1 MSRRAIAAAVHRS
14 AQKVLAKMNYYVDDD
29 VTIRQRRGLPVLL
42 MQFAVVQLSIANRAR
57 FQLVATRFVSRTRRK
72 KEGVHVYV
80 VGRSDTV

>member
-42 MQFAVVQLSIANRAR
+42 MQFAVVQLSIANRVR
-57 FQLVATRFVSRTRRK
+57 FQLVATRFRGREEK
-72 KEGVHVYV
+72 KRVFM
-80 VGRSDTV
+80 